1 MAMKVGGFRGI
12 TPDQLGAL
20 FRTEKK
26 ETYLLG
32 GHVLT
37 YQEGMFQQQGQWIYI
52 DIYIYIYIL
61 VEGHA
66 VGGVLSER
74 IYASL
79 FLCSV
84 GKKPL
89 IINIPSIS
97 IHISGSIFHAAYW
110 LITGTFNVP
119 YWLIT
124 GFCTLLVSIAHYRTH
139 YRSSLLAHLCPTT
152 YRAQPLIEGK
162 FFRHGLIIPHRNS
175 REESQLGDS
184 DAVGR
189 GRN

>member
-32 GHVLT
+32 GHVLVV
-37 YQEGMFQQQGQWIYI
+37 GPV
-52 DIYIYIYIL
+52 DIYIYRYIYIL

-175 REESQLGDS
+175 REES
-184 DAVGR
+184 
-189 GRN
+189 